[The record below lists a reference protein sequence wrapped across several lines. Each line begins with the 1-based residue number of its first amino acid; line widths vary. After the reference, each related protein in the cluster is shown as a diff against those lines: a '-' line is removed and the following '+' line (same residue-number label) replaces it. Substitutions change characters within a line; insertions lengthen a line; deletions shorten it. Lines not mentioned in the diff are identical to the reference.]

1 MVIAIV
7 GVLIIS
13 YFIGCIHGS
22 NIAQL
27 LSGVNLKETGL
38 GNAGASN
45 ATLSLGWR
53 YGILVGIIDI
63 GKGIFAILLTR
74 YILTNYTD
82 FILEQISILIYLSGA
97 AVILGHNFP
106 IHM

>member
-63 GKGIFAILLTR
+63 GKGIFAP
-74 YILTNYTD
+74 NTD
-82 FILEQISILIYLSGA
+82 LQRIPRNPQEDWDA
-97 AVILGHNFP
+97 ADRSAAGKKSRWAAHRV
-106 IHM
+106 